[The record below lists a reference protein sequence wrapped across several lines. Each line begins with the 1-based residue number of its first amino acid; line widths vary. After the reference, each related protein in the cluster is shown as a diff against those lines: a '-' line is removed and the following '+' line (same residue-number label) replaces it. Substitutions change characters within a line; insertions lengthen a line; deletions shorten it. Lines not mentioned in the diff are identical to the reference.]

1 MAKKELTLPESGT
14 TTNGHGPLS
23 FADIK
28 ALKQAKTL
36 EVEMVLD
43 VSRQAAVSDCDKA
56 LKATRVAQFM
66 LGEDASKAEKAK
78 ATKAIKAAEADLE
91 AAKAALA
98 EATITWKLKAIG
110 YKAIDD
116 LYEAWPADAQQQLQH
131 RKQMRDIGETAS
143 RLRYNPAEFE
153 PRLVAAC
160 VVEPELTEE
169 DALEMWQSDDW
180 SEGELALLFQSAIT
194 LCQVP
199 Q

>member
-1 MAKKELTLPESGT
+1 MAKKELTLPDSGT
-14 TTNGHGPLS
+14 TSNGRAPLS

-43 VSRQAAVSDCDKA
+43 ISRRGTVADAEKVLRTARLAQA
-56 LKATRVAQFM
+56 M
-66 LGEDASKAEKAK
+66 LGDDSTKAEKAK
-78 ATKAIKAAEADLE
+78 ATRALKAAEEDLE
-91 AAKAALA
+91 AAKSALA

-110 YKAIDD
+110 YKEIDE
-116 LYEAWPADAQQQLQH
+116 LYEAWPASAQQQLEH
-131 RKQMRDIGETAS
+131 RKQLRDVGETAS

-169 DALEMWQSDDW
+169 EALEMWQSDDW